1 MPRLF
6 LLLLLSFL
14 LSASAEDECVNA
26 KEKRVTMMISEDPPS
41 LDTMNEV
48 TGPGQFVQ
56 GHVFEGLMR
65 IDKNQQLCPGVAEKH
80 VWLPGNLGLRFTL
93 RKDAKWSD
101 GKAVTAHDFVF
112 AWQQGVSPVKSN
124 PYVFIMY
131 YLKNAEKINLKKLSV
146 DELGVKA
153 IDDYT
158 LEVQLEKPCPFF
170 LNLTTFVSYMPCRQ
184 DFFTQQVVL
193 NDDKTSYKTMKY
205 ASEPENLLSNGPFK
219 LTKWEKRTRLT
230 LEKNVN
236 YWNRDKIR
244 LNTIVIKVIGDQRT
258 AFDLFRSKQLASCT
272 LTDETM
278 KKALETRTPLS
289 TYADGGFSYIEFNH
303 RKERPDDATKL
314 MLGRND
320 NFRKA
325 ITLAIP
331 TSDIVNRVIGIP
343 GFILGNSIIPHC
355 ISGKKLSWPEE
366 HPLPVLKP
374 NAKLAREYL
383 EKARLELKLEK
394 FPSVDLLITDDPRT
408 LPQGEYLQYIL
419 AKNLGLKIN
428 LDIQTFK
435 HRLKKQAEGSF
446 DMAMTNWG
454 PDYDD
459 PMTYADLMT
468 SSNENNRGKYS
479 SPEYDKIIAD
489 AQNCADPILRNQLF
503 EQAQKHI
510 RDHAVIVPIFERAT
524 VYVAHKQLKGM
535 TRTCLGA
542 DPCLIH
548 AWIEEA
554 GK

>member
-6 LLLLLSFL
+6 LLLLLSFC
-14 LSASAEDECVNA
+14 LSASADDECVNA
-26 KEKRVTMMISEDPPS
+26 QEKRITMMISEDPPS

-48 TGPGQFVQ
+48 TQIGQFIQ
-56 GHVFEGLMR
+56 GHVFEGLMS
-65 IDKNQQLCPGVAEKH
+65 IDKDQHLVPGVAETYE
-80 VWLPGNLGLRFTL
+80 WLPGNLGLRFKL

-112 AWQQGVSPVKSN
+112 AWRQGVSPVKAN
-124 PYVFIMY
+124 PYFFIML
-131 YLKNAEKINLKKLSV
+131 YLKNAEKINQKKLPIT
-146 DELGVKA
+146 ELGVKA

-170 LNLTTFVSYMPCRQ
+170 LNLTTFVSYMPCRE
-184 DFFTQQVVL
+184 DFFTARVVL
-193 NDDKTSYKTMKY
+193 NEEKTHYTTMKY
-205 ASEPENLLSNGPFK
+205 ASEPENLLCNGPFK
-219 LTKWEKRTRLT
+219 LSQWEKRTRLT
-230 LEKNVN
+230 LEKNDQ

-244 LNTIVIKVIGDQRT
+244 LNTIIVKVIGDQRT

-278 KKALETRTPLS
+278 KKALEIRLPLS
-289 TYADGGFSYIEFNH
+289 TYADGGFAYLEFNH
-303 RKERPDDATKL
+303 RQERADDATKL
-314 MLGRND
+314 MLGRNK

-325 ITLAIP
+325 IYLAIP
-331 TSDIVNRVIGIP
+331 TSDIVNRIIGVP

-366 HPLPVLKP
+366 HPLPIQKP
-374 NAKLAREYL
+374 NAAQAREYL
-383 EKARLELKLEK
+383 EKARLELKLEN
-394 FPSVDLLITDDPRT
+394 FPSVDLLVTDDPRT

-446 DMAMTNWG
+446 DIAMTNWA

-468 SSNENNRGKYS
+468 TSNENNRGRYR

-489 AQNCADPILRNQLF
+489 AQNCADPDLRNQLF
-503 EQAQKHI
+503 DQAQKHI

-524 VYVAHKQLKGM
+524 VYVVHKQLKGV